1 MTNPTGPFL
10 MDSMSTTKSPVMIMT
25 LKCETEFPKALKNLM
40 LSMEM
45 QGEAVYKGFPVID
58 EGEEYWWVQLHLYK
72 NKEDDHKKMG
82 LWTFTN
88 SEMYPS
94 FLDSARCAAWSP
106 IKELGERL
114 KWKLHNTQQDL
125 KEEKEDTTALKA
137 TINQLQGDME
147 KLISELIV
155 QGDLIKIKDE
165 QIANLQKQLDQN
177 NGSA

>member
-1 MTNPTGPFL
+1 MTSLIESLKKG
-10 MDSMSTTKSPVMIMT
+10 PVMIMT

-40 LSMEM
+40 LSMGM
-45 QGEAVYKGFPVID
+45 QGEAVYKGFPVI
-58 EGEEYWWVQLHLYK
+58 EESEEYWWVQLHLYK

-82 LWTFTN
+82 PWMFTN

-94 FLDSARCAAWSP
+94 FLDSARCAAWSA

-114 KWKLHNTQQDL
+114 KWRLHNTQQNH
-125 KEEKEDTTALKA
+125 KEEKEDTTTLKE

-147 KLISELIV
+147 KLVSGLSV
-155 QGDLIKIKDE
+155 QGDLFKTKDK
-165 QIANLQKQLDQN
+165 QITNLLKQLDQN